1 MFQING
7 IELNF
12 DATDADTLNRY
23 ITAMDSCSEKSSEI
37 KEPGNDKKKLVETYR
52 KMCGNIKTVFDDIFG
67 EGTGN
72 KVCGQNDSVLE
83 CQKAYLA
90 LAEEYNRQMEESEE
104 LNNAIE
110 KAIGKK

>member
-37 KEPGNDKKKLVETYR
+37 KEPGDDKKKLVETYVR
-52 KMCGNIKTVFDDIFG
+52 CA
-67 EGTGN
+67 GT
-72 KVCGQNDSVLE
+72 
-83 CQKAYLA
+83 
-90 LAEEYNRQMEESEE
+90 
-104 LNNAIE
+104 
-110 KAIGKK
+110 